1 MIDQWAKDWGI
12 TEAALIDLRMRMGVM
27 PPGPGAHATAL
38 SEAAV
43 QQQVR
48 LEAGEKQV
56 QLWRNNV
63 GALQDESGRWVR
75 YGLCNDSKQLNARF
89 KSGDLIGI
97 KRVLIEPSM
106 VGTVIG
112 RFVSREVK
120 PGGWRYT
127 GTEREQA
134 QQRWADLINAWGGDA
149 RFVTERGTL

>member
-1 MIDQWAKDWGI
+1 MIDQWARDWSI
-12 TEAALIDLRMRMGVM
+12 PEAALMDLRMRMGVM
-27 PPGPGAHATAL
+27 PAGPGAHAPAI

-48 LEAGEKQV
+48 LEAGEKHI
-56 QLWRNNV
+56 QLWRNNI

-97 KRVLIEPSM
+97 RQ
-106 VGTVIG
+106 GG
-112 RFVSREVK
+112 QFVSREIK

-134 QQRWADLINAWGGDA
+134 QLRWIELVCAWGGDA
-149 RFVTERGTL
+149 CFATGRGTL